1 VTALLSQ
8 IRSLKL
14 TDFKGNGEVA
24 GKFLLQALFPN
35 DEVME
40 QVPLIALMS
49 QRFKGEMAEREG
61 KETIDLAIFK
71 KNGDNPIAVRFQ
83 GSEHNSYNRSK
94 KDKVQRKMLE
104 MSGVRVVD
112 IWYYDAPHTFKD
124 LINNHSRTE
133 MKLAMQ
139 PYLYK

>member
-1 VTALLSQ
+1 
-8 IRSLKL
+8 L
-14 TDFKGNGEVA
+14 TDFKGKGEVA
-24 GKFLLQALFPN
+24 GKFLLQQYFPN

-83 GSEHNSYNRSK
+83 GAEHNTYNRSK
-94 KDKVQRKMLE
+94 KDKVQKKMLE

-112 IWYYDAPHTFKD
+112 IWYYEAPMLFKD
-124 LINNHSRTE
+124 LVNNDSKKEIRKAMFDYIYRT
-133 MKLAMQ
+133 K
-139 PYLYK
+139 

>member
-1 VTALLSQ
+1 MA
-8 IRSLKL
+8 
-14 TDFKGNGEVA
+14 DFKGKGEVA
-24 GKFLLQALFPN
+24 GKFLLQALFQQ
-35 DEVME
+35 DTIME

-83 GSEHNSYNRSK
+83 GAEHNTYNRSK
-94 KDKVQRKMLE
+94 KDKIQRKMLE

-133 MKLAMQ
+133 MKHAME
-139 PYLYK
+139 PYLNK